1 MLSFVVSFVVIL
13 FHSLSLVI
21 TRCTTR
27 CHSVN
32 HLLLLV
38 VTGCITRLSFINDP
52 GWLLLVFTCP
62 FSEVIQ
68 NTFFIEQCTIAR
80 FEPAYTIKN
89 YFTCTFEEVA
99 FRRCSFDKNLW
110 KLFVKKLIRN
120 EVARCQHA
128 SLRKKLF
135 HMPLTY
141 FAFIFSEHIMITSS
155 KKCWKWVSTDF
166 FRKNKRKVVLL
177 AIYLLNYDT
186 SKSTFVLYMTFDDVL
201 STTFVK

>member
-1 MLSFVVSFVVIL
+1 MLY
-13 FHSLSLVI
+13 HSLSFFF
-21 TRCTTR
+21 THC
-27 CHSVN
+27 
-32 HLLLLV
+32 HLLSLVVLLAVTRWTTCCYSLSLDALLV
-38 VTGCITRLSFINDP
+38 CLFINDP

-80 FEPAYTIKN
+80 FESAYTIKN

-155 KKCWKWVSTDF
+155 KKCWKWASTDF